1 MTFDTNLTG
10 AVHGAWE
17 QMELL
22 VTVKA
27 YPSVSMKYG
36 EAVCVAGVRLDTP
49 QPEWARLFP
58 VAFRD
63 LPPEQQF
70 GKYDVITLQAQ
81 KHSTDRRAESYRPL
95 LESIQRGQNLAP
107 GGHWPARRRWVEPL
121 LGPTMCE
128 LNRGRKGGHGGPSLA
143 VVRPM
148 RVLDVVVR
156 DAEPWSLGQVSTLNQ
171 VNLLSKKTT
180 LEKPDHAFS
189 YHWLCEEPGCRGHTQ
204 SIADWELGESYRK
217 WGRQG
222 YDVVTAV
229 REKWLDFICAEKR
242 ETMFFVGDQH
252 RHPGAF
258 LVLGAFCPEYR
269 PDAGQ
274 LTLDVAA

>member
-1 MTFDTNLTG
+1 MFDTNS
-10 AVHGAWE
+10 AGAWE

-49 QPEWARLFP
+49 TPEWARLFP

-70 GKYDVITLQAQ
+70 GKYDVITLKAQ

-95 LESIQRGQNLAP
+95 LESIQRGQNLAS

-128 LNRGRKGGHGGPSLA
+128 LNRGRKSGRGGPSLA
-143 VVRPM
+143 VVRPK

-171 VNLLSKKTT
+171 VNLLSTKTT
-180 LEKPDHAFS
+180 LEKPAHAFS

-204 SIADWELGESYRK
+204 SIADWELGEAYRS
-217 WGRQG
+217 WAGRATTSSRRCERSG
-222 YDVVTAV
+222 WTSSAPSTA
-229 REKWLDFICAEKR
+229 RRCSSSATSTGTPARFSSSAPSIPSTAR
-242 ETMFFVGDQH
+242 TF
-252 RHPGAF
+252 AS
-258 LVLGAFCPEYR
+258 
-269 PDAGQ
+269 
-274 LTLDVAA
+274 